1 LFSSVFSLEQRM
13 HIHRAG
19 ACGMLNSKRRTS
31 KLTYLLAAALTV
43 APAFHTGDTIQIET
57 WLNAR
62 SDINF
67 LSNAASL
74 RRYVSTQLP
83 KGTLGEIEEIHSFKP
98 RPGNSQGN
106 TGLKIKVSTGPHAG
120 ESYWVLY
127 RPDRNYLKLYDKKE
141 EETSSVSDAEKVE
154 TRQEVSAVQDRE
166 PASGSESEVPQKVLD
181 LSLFLKKAGETP
193 QVDCQS
199 SPQPEAQVS
208 TDSLGATLLKAVEPS
223 LPSGPSHPLPSDEAV
238 HFLRSTPSV
247 QVDAFRIQ
255 SLARQLTQGMT
266 DDASKV
272 MAIHKWVTHNISYDT
287 DSYFNRFR
295 QNKTYERNFD
305 ALEILELT
313 PRTAVCGGYANLTT
327 ALLRASGIPARVMEG
342 QVYWSGGAT
351 TANCAVKDPLKRHG
365 WVEVWVNG
373 QWVSM
378 DPTEDAGGVDDKKQI
393 FIAYPSHKS
402 LDSTHF
408 NDTHGCGKIND
419 SY

>member
-1 LFSSVFSLEQRM
+1 MST
-13 HIHRAG
+13 
-19 ACGMLNSKRRTS
+19 GMLTAQRNQS

-62 SDINF
+62 SDSKF
-67 LSNAASL
+67 LSDAASI

-83 KGTLGEIEEIHSFKP
+83 KGTLGEIEQIHSFKP
-98 RPGNSQGN
+98 RRGSREGN
-106 TGLKIKVSTGPHAG
+106 TGLKIKVSSGPHAG

-141 EETSSVSDAEKVE
+141 EETSSVSDAEEVE
-154 TRQEVSAVQDRE
+154 TRREVSAVQDRE

-199 SPQPEAQVS
+199 SPQPEARVS
-208 TDSLGATLLKAVEPS
+208 TDSLGAALLKAVEPS
-223 LPSGPSHPLPSDEAV
+223 LPSGPSYPLPSDEAA

-272 MAIHKWVTHNISYDT
+272 MAIHNWVTHNISYDT
-287 DSYFNRFR
+287 DSYFNKFLQSKSYDR
-295 QNKTYERNFD
+295 KFD

-313 PRTAVCGGYANLTT
+313 PRTAVCGGYANLTI
-327 ALLRASGIPARVMEG
+327 ALLRASGIPARVVEG
-342 QVYWSGGAT
+342 QVYWNGGAMS
-351 TANCAVKDPLKRHG
+351 ANCALPDPLKRHG

-378 DPTEDAGGVDDKKQI
+378 DPTADAGGVITEKRL
-393 FIAYPSHKS
+393 FVSSPSLRS
-402 LDSTHF
+402 LDPTYF
-408 NDTHGCGKIND
+408 MNTHGCGKIND
-419 SY
+419 YY